1 MLGETRKN
9 ADDKILEN
17 IGISKQEVFEADQNV
32 LGIFAILLAVDKRI
46 NPENYK
52 HINESKKLC

>member
-17 IGISKQEVFEADQNV
+17 IGTSKQEAFEADQNV

-52 HINESKKLC
+52 WQDKDKKLC

>member
-17 IGISKQEVFEADQNV
+17 IGISRQETFEADQNV

-52 HINESKKLC
+52 WQDKDKKIC